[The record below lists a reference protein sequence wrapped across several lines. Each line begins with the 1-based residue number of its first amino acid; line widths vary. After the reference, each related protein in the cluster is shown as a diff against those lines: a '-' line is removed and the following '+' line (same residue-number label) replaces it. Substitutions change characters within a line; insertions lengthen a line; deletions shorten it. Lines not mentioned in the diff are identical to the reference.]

1 MMRNA
6 GVVLLALLLA
16 GCATPAWAEEEKASV
31 DLHVLGA
38 MQRALQ
44 RAAERP
50 DIVKRFA
57 GEPRTA
63 THPGAYPTHFADG
76 NVFMEAYDTTATRG
90 TQHLVVT
97 INLAMLDLFTVALSP
112 SGVPFSTGGHPWT
125 YGKFISSTQLDATSF
140 RLLYDITAT
149 AGGVSPEFIHIGPTV
164 MDIAL

>member
-1 MMRNA
+1 MYLLEFVHLVPR
-6 GVVLLALLLA
+6 GVLRGPAMKSWLVVPAVLLLVFGA
-16 GCATPAWAEEEKASV
+16 AWAEDETSAV
-31 DLHVLGA
+31 DPGVFGV
-38 MQRALQ
+38 MRRALQ
-44 RAAERP
+44 RAAEHPNVVQRL
-50 DIVKRFA
+50 A

-125 YGKFISSTQLDATSF
+125 
-140 RLLYDITAT
+140 
-149 AGGVSPEFIHIGPTV
+149 
-164 MDIAL
+164 